1 MAAKQRFCCTKHRV
15 YASRSRGAPTAPDDA
30 GAMPTAP
37 DASVTT
43 VEFEQRVKAEV
54 KKRVDQYRAE
64 CDANVAAHKAKLDA
78 DFAAH
83 RAKLTAAKGL
93 ITPDEYNVIRS
104 CLHPD
109 SRASASDRKLA
120 RAFRVFNAP
129 LIKAL
134 LVK

>member
-1 MAAKQRFCCTKHRV
+1 
-15 YASRSRGAPTAPDDA
+15 
-30 GAMPTAP
+30 MPTAP